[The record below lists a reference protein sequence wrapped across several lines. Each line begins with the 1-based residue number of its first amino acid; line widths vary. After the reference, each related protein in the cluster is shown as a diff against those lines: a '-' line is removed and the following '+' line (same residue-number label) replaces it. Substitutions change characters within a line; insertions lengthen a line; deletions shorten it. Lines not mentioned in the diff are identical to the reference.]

1 VKRCASGHVYDRAGW
16 QCPKCGDEPATLDS
30 YLSFA
35 PALARKN
42 EGFPAESFPQLAKLE
57 EGHFWFEA
65 RNRLLLWVLER
76 YFPNPANFLEAG
88 CGTGFVLAAICKR
101 FPQARVSGSEIY
113 IDGLAFASRRVPS
126 ATLFQ
131 MDARSMP
138 FESEFDV
145 IGAFDVLEHIE
156 EDEAVLRE
164 MHRALRPGG
173 GLVLTVPQH
182 PFLWSAV
189 DDYSHHKRRYTRA
202 ELVRKLRASGF
213 EILMATSFVSVLLPV
228 MFVSRWRR
236 RGAPAFDPGAE
247 FRLNRAV
254 NWGLAKALG
263 CERRLIQSGISL
275 PFGGSLLIAAR
286 RV

>member
-1 VKRCASGHVYDRAGW
+1 M
-16 QCPKCGDEPATLDS
+16 LDG

-35 PALARKN
+35 PALAREN
-42 EGFPAESFPQLAKLE
+42 EGFPAESFPRLAKLE

-76 YFPNPANFLEAG
+76 YFPDPANFLEAG
-88 CGTGFVLAAICKR
+88 CGTGFVLAAISKR
-101 FPQARVSGSEIY
+101 FPQTRVSGSEIY
-113 IDGLAFASRRVPS
+113 IDGLPFASRRVPG

-156 EDEAVLRE
+156 EDEAVLHE

-173 GLVLTVPQH
+173 GVVLTVPQH

-189 DDYSHHKRRYTRA
+189 DDYAYHKRRYTRA

-213 EILMATSFVSVLLPV
+213 EILMATSFVSVLLPA
-228 MFVSRWRR
+228 MFLSRLRQ
-236 RGAPAFDPGAE
+236 RGSKTVDPCTE
-247 FRLNRAV
+247 FKLNRTV
-254 NWGLAKALG
+254 NWCLAKALG

-286 RV
+286 RLSPP